1 MIHNLNLK
9 EVYFNLVK
17 DKIKTFEVRL
27 FDEKRKLINVGD
39 TIIFTCG
46 DDKNPTLET
55 RVVSL
60 LQFESFEKMASYI
73 PSRLIGFENCTI
85 NQIIDTYHKFYTPEQ
100 EKFYGVLAI
109 EVQVIEGEKNG

>member
-1 MIHNLNLK
+1 MIHDLNLR
-9 EVYFNLVK
+9 EAYFNLVK

-46 DDKNPTLET
+46 DNKNPTLKT
-55 RVVSL
+55 KVVSL
-60 LQFESFEKMASYI
+60 LQFDSFEKMASLI

-85 NQIIDTYHKFYTPEQ
+85 NQIVDTYHNFYTPEQ
-100 EKFYGVLAI
+100 EKIYGVLAI
-109 EVQVIEGEKNG
+109 EVQVIEGEENG